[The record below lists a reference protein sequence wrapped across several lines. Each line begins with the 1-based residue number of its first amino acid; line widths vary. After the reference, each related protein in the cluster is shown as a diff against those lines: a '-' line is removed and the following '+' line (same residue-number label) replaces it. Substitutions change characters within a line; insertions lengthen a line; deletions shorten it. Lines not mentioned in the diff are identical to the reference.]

1 MRRTFT
7 ILFLFFSAVALD
19 AQVLEPVTWSFR
31 SEKTGDNTFDL
42 VMTADLE
49 DNWHLYA
56 MDIEEGGP
64 IATSFTF
71 EPGNGYML
79 SGKTVEVT
87 KPEVKFDNSFGMNI
101 GMHSG
106 TAEFRQKVTVTG
118 SPVTVKGYVTFMS
131 CDDKQ
136 CLPPRDVEF
145 AFELRGGVAAAAKPA
160 DEKIT
165 ATQEAD
171 AGTDD
176 ATTAGTDAATTAG
189 TEATT
194 GTATGV
200 ETDAEAS
207 STVAELKTAESADD
221 ISFAEGQ
228 TEPVTATDTT
238 SGKQGK
244 GFLKFFLLSMLAGL
258 AGILTPCVFPMIPMT
273 VAFFS
278 QGSGKKG
285 SAVGKALFF
294 GLTIVILYSLLGII
308 VSLTSAGAG
317 FANTLSTHWIPN
329 VIFFLL
335 FLVFAASFFGA
346 FEIVLP
352 AKWVSSSDSKVDRGG
367 ALATFFLGVTTV
379 LVSFS
384 CTGPIVGALL
394 VEAASG
400 DVLRPTIGMFGFGL
414 AFALPFTLFALFPSW
429 MNKMPKSGGWLN
441 SVKVVLGFI
450 ILAFSLKFASTID
463 TVYNL
468 GILSRDIYLAIW
480 IVLFVLLG
488 IYLMGKIK
496 FSHDS
501 DVPHIGVFRLV
512 LIIASFT
519 FALYLV
525 PGLFGA
531 PLTRISALLPPRET
545 SGFNLIKA
553 ISENRGAT
561 APGAIAPGAMGT
573 AGAAICGT
581 PKYSDFLHFEYGL
594 QGYFDLEEGLACA
607 KQLNKPVLIDFKGH
621 ACANCKEM
629 DARVWSDPEVQRRIR
644 ENFVLV
650 GLYVDDR
657 TKLPDNEV
665 FVSKVDG
672 KEKKTMGKKNEDIE
686 ISMFNTNTL
695 PLYAIVDPSGKPLIE
710 TRGTDFDIQ
719 AYIDWLDRGADTFQ
733 NR

>member
-1 MRRTFT
+1 MKKAAVIFI
-7 ILFLFFSAVALD
+7 ILVASVAAT
-19 AQVLEPVTWSFR
+19 AQVLEPVSWSFR
-31 SEKTGDNTFDL
+31 SEKTGDNTFNL
-42 VMTADLE
+42 VMTAELE
-49 DNWHLYA
+49 SGWHLYA
-56 MDIEEGGP
+56 MDLEEGGP

-71 EPGNGYML
+71 EPGDGYQL
-79 SGKTVEVT
+79 SGKTAEVT

-118 SPVTVKGYVTFMS
+118 SPVTVTGYVTFMS

-145 AFELRGGVAAAAKPA
+145 AVELRGGVAAAARPA

-165 ATQEAD
+165 DKKETNSGSDVASTAD
-171 AGTDD
+171 KES
-176 ATTAGTDAATTAG
+176 GTDAATDS
-189 TEATT
+189 
-194 GTATGV
+194 ATGSK
-200 ETDAEAS
+200 DL
-207 STVAELKTAESADD
+207 STVTGLKTAVSAAG
-221 ISFAEGQ
+221 ISLDEGQ
-228 TEPVTATDTT
+228 SESMARTEAPAETE
-238 SGKQGK
+238 KK

-278 QGSGKKG
+278 QGSGNKA
-285 SAVGKALFF
+285 SSVGKALFF
-294 GLTIVILYSLLGII
+294 GLTIIVLYSSLGII

-329 VIFFLL
+329 LLFFAL

-352 AKWVSSSDSKVDRGG
+352 TRWSNATDSKVDRGG
-367 ALATFFLGVTTV
+367 ALAAFFLGVTTV

-429 MNKMPKSGGWLN
+429 MQKMPKSVGCLN
-441 SVKVVLGFI
+441 SVKVLRGFI
-450 ILAFSLKFASTID
+450 MLAFSLKFASTVD

-501 DVPHIGVFRLV
+501 DVPHIGIFRLV

-545 SGFNLIKA
+545 SGFNLLKA
-553 ISENRGAT
+553 ITENRGV
-561 APGAIAPGAMGT
+561 APGAVTPGLAGIAGGNL
-573 AGAAICGT
+573 CDE
-581 PKYSDFLHFEYGL
+581 PKYGDFLHFEYGL
-594 QGYFDLEEGLACA
+594 QGYFDLEQGLECA
-607 KQLNKPVLIDFKGH
+607 RKLNKPVLIDFKGH

-629 DARVWSDPEVQRRIR
+629 DARVWSDAGVQQRLR

-650 GLYVDDR
+650 ALYVDDR
-657 TKLPDNEV
+657 TKLPEEEV
-665 FVSKVDG
+665 YVSKVNG

-695 PLYAIVDPSGKPLIE
+695 PLYAIVDTEGNPLIE

-719 AYIDWLDRGADTFQ
+719 AYTDWLDRGAEAFR

>member
-1 MRRTFT
+1 MRKTV
-7 ILFLFFSAVALD
+7 LFLLLSFATVIIN
-19 AQVLEPVTWSFR
+19 AQVFEPVSWSFGT
-31 SEKTGDNTFDL
+31 EKTGDNTYEV
-42 VMTADLE
+42 VMTATLDE
-49 DNWHLYA
+49 GWHLYA

-64 IATSFTF
+64 VPTSFTF
-71 EPGNGYML
+71 EPDGSYSF
-79 SGKTVEVT
+79 SGKMREAT

-106 TAEFRQKVTVTG
+106 TAEFRQKIIV
-118 SPVTVKGYVTFMS
+118 SKYPVVIKGYVSFMS

-136 CLPPRDVEF
+136 CLPPRDVDFDLKIE
-145 AFELRGGVAAAAKPA
+145 GTAAKTETQTAQTKSTTEELSVP
-160 DEKIT
+160 EVQKTVETPVIETIT
-165 ATQEAD
+165 QGKPLE
-171 AGTDD
+171 
-176 ATTAGTDAATTAG
+176 
-189 TEATT
+189 TETS
-194 GTATGV
+194 GTAT
-200 ETDAEAS
+200 EEK
-207 STVAELKTAESADD
+207 EK
-221 ISFAEGQ
+221 
-228 TEPVTATDTT
+228 
-238 SGKQGK
+238 K

-258 AGILTPCVFPMIPMT
+258 AGVLTPCVFPMIPMT

-278 QGSGKKG
+278 QGDNKKG
-285 SAVGKALFF
+285 SAIGKALVF
-294 GLTIVILYSLLGII
+294 GFSIILLYSSLGII

-329 VIFFLL
+329 LLFFLL

-352 AKWVSSSDSKVDRGG
+352 SKWVSSSDSRVDKGG
-367 ALATFFLGVTTV
+367 ALAAFFLGLTTV

-414 AFALPFTLFALFPSW
+414 AFALPFTLFALFPAW
-429 MNKMPKSGGWLN
+429 MQKMPKSGGWLN

-450 ILAFSLKFASTID
+450 MLAFSLKFASVID
-463 TVYNL
+463 NVYSL

-480 IVLFVLLG
+480 IVLFILLG
-488 IYLMGKIK
+488 IYLMGKIR

-501 DVPHIGVFRLV
+501 NVEHIGVFRLL

-531 PLTRISALLPPRET
+531 PLTGISALLPPAET
-545 SGFNLIKA
+545 SGFNLIKT
-553 ISENRGAT
+553 IEENRGGGDYTRPRGENALC
-561 APGAIAPGAMGT
+561 GT
-573 AGAAICGT
+573 A
-581 PKYSDFLHFEYGL
+581 KYSDFLHFEYGL

-607 KQLNKPVLIDFKGH
+607 AQQNKPVLIDFKGH

-629 DARVWSDPEVQRRIR
+629 DARVWSDPEVQKRIR

-657 TKLPDNEV
+657 TKLSDDEL
-665 FVSKVDG
+665 FISKIDG
-672 KEKKTMGKKNEDIE
+672 KEKRTMGKKNEDIE
-686 ISMFNTNTL
+686 ITMFNTNSL
-695 PLYAIVDPSGKPLIE
+695 PLYAIVDPSGQPLVE

-719 AYIDWLDRGADTFQ
+719 AYIDWLDRGVAAFR
-733 NR
+733 NKE

>member
-1 MRRTFT
+1 MRKTLT
-7 ILFLFFSAVALD
+7 GLLLLLSAVTLNS
-19 AQVLEPVTWSFR
+19 QVLEPVTWSFR
-31 SEKTGDNTFDL
+31 SEKTGDNTFEL
-42 VMTADLE
+42 VMTAELE
-49 DNWHLYA
+49 KDWHLYA
-56 MDIEEGGP
+56 MDIEPGGP
-64 IATSFTF
+64 IPTSFTF
-71 EPGNGYML
+71 EPGAGFTL

-87 KPEVKFDNSFGMNI
+87 KPEVKFDNSFSMNI

-106 TAEFRQKVTVTG
+106 KAEFRQKVTVTG
-118 SPVTVKGYVTFMS
+118 SQVTVKGYVTFMS

-145 AFELRGGVAAAAKPA
+145 AIELKGGVATTASETQEKVTEVPALTTAETTSEFAQLSTSDIPA
-160 DEKIT
+160 DTTIQQAETGQGITTDIPAGKEK
-165 ATQEAD
+165 
-171 AGTDD
+171 
-176 ATTAGTDAATTAG
+176 
-189 TEATT
+189 
-194 GTATGV
+194 
-200 ETDAEAS
+200 
-207 STVAELKTAESADD
+207 
-221 ISFAEGQ
+221 
-228 TEPVTATDTT
+228 
-238 SGKQGK
+238 K
-244 GFLKFFLLSMLAGL
+244 GLLKFFLLSMLAGL
-258 AGILTPCVFPMIPMT
+258 AGVLTPCVFPMIPMT

-285 SAVGKALFF
+285 SAIGKALIF
-294 GLTIVILYSLLGII
+294 GLSIILLYSSLGII

-329 VIFFLL
+329 LLFFIL

-346 FEIVLP
+346 FEMVMP
-352 AKWVSSSDSKVDRGG
+352 TKWVSSSDSKVDRGG
-367 ALATFFLGVTTV
+367 ALAAFFLGLTTV

-450 ILAFSLKFASTID
+450 MLAFSLKFASVVD
-463 TVYNL
+463 TVYGL

-480 IVLFVLLG
+480 IVLFFLLG
-488 IYLMGKIK
+488 LYLMGKIK

-519 FALYLV
+519 FAIYLV

-545 SGFNLIKA
+545 SGFNLLKA
-553 ISENRGAT
+553 ITENKGGGAVVT
-561 APGAIAPGAMGT
+561 TTGGS
-573 AGAAICGT
+573 AICST

-594 QGYFDLEEGLACA
+594 QGYFDIEEGLACA

-629 DARVWSDPEVQRRIR
+629 DARVWSDPVVQQRIR

-650 GLYVDDR
+650 GLYIDDR
-657 TKLPDNEV
+657 TKLPDSEI

-672 KEKKTMGKKNEDIE
+672 KEKKTLGKKNEDIE
-686 ISMFNTNTL
+686 ISMFKTNSM
-695 PLYAIVDPSGKPLIE
+695 PLYAIVDLNGKPLIE

-719 AYIDWLDRGADTFQ
+719 AYIEWLDQGAEAFRNQ
-733 NR
+733 

>member
-1 MRRTFT
+1 MTRLKSLT
-7 ILFLFFSAVALD
+7 FSAFLLISMAIVN
-19 AQVLEPVTWSFR
+19 AQVLEPVSWTFK
-31 SEKTGDNTFDL
+31 SEKKSDTGYEII
-42 VMTADLE
+42 MTAAID
-49 DNWHLYA
+49 DTWHLYA
-56 MDIEEGGP
+56 MDIPEGGP
-64 IATSFTF
+64 IATSFSFDPSELYT
-71 EPGNGYML
+71 L
-79 SGKTVEVT
+79 DGKPVAVNE
-87 KPEVKFDNSFGMNI
+87 PEVKFDNSFGMDI

-106 TAEFRQKVTVTG
+106 TTEFRQKITLYKL
-118 SPVTVKGYVTFMS
+118 PVTVSGIVTFMS
-131 CDDKQ
+131 CDDSQ

-145 AFELRGGVAAAAKPA
+145 SVVIGGDAVPAIDAASGTLAPGADGVAV
-160 DEKIT
+160 
-165 ATQEAD
+165 
-171 AGTDD
+171 
-176 ATTAGTDAATTAG
+176 TDAPAG
-189 TEATT
+189 
-194 GTATGV
+194 
-200 ETDAEAS
+200 
-207 STVAELKTAESADD
+207 K
-221 ISFAEGQ
+221 
-228 TEPVTATDTT
+228 
-238 SGKQGK
+238 SGR

-278 QGSGKKG
+278 QGNGSKG
-285 SAVGKALFF
+285 SAIGKALIF
-294 GLTIVILYSLLGII
+294 GLSIVLLYSSLGII

-329 VIFFLL
+329 LLFFTL

-352 AKWVSSSDSKVDRGG
+352 SKWVSSTDSKVDRGG
-367 ALATFFLGVTTV
+367 ALAAFFLGLTTV

-429 MNKMPKSGGWLN
+429 LNKMPKSGGWLN

-450 ILAFSLKFASTID
+450 MLAFSLKFASTVD

-488 IYLMGKIK
+488 IYLMGKLK

-501 DVPHIGVFRLV
+501 DVPHIGIFRLV

-519 FALYLV
+519 FALYLL

-531 PLTRISALLPPRET
+531 PLTRISSLLPPRET
-545 SGFNLIKA
+545 SGFNLLKA
-553 ISENRGAT
+553 ISENRGT
-561 APGAIAPGAMGT
+561 SAPGLVTT
-573 AGAAICGT
+573 ASSSLCEE
-581 PKYSDFLHFEYGL
+581 PKYADFLHFEYGL
-594 QGYFDLEEGLACA
+594 EGYFDLEQGLACA
-607 KQLNKPVLIDFKGH
+607 RELGKPVLIDFKGH

-629 DARVWSDPEVQRRIR
+629 DARVWSDPGVQQRLRD
-644 ENFVLV
+644 NFVLV
-650 GLYVDDR
+650 ALYVDDR
-657 TKLPDNEV
+657 TKLPENEV

-672 KEKKTMGKKNEDIE
+672 KEKKTIGKKNEDIE

-710 TRGTDFDIQ
+710 TRGTNFDIQ
-719 AYIDWLDRGADTFQ
+719 AYIDWLDRGAEAYR